1 MGGVFASGHV
11 GEEENLLVALEN
23 GETGESRISGG
34 LVGVDGVLVMLE
46 IGVVEP
52 FWFML
57 EAGVAR
63 SFLLML
69 ENSWGIGAMSR

>member
-1 MGGVFASGHV
+1 M
-11 GEEENLLVALEN
+11 
-23 GETGESRISGG
+23 
-34 LVGVDGVLVMLE
+34 GVDGVLVMLE

-63 SFLLML
+63 SFLLL
-69 ENSWGIGAMSR
+69 LFNSWGIGAMSR